1 MLNDDLKK
9 VNDWI
14 FQLKMN
20 FYPDPN
26 EQAQE
31 AISQKYNIRKNVNS
45 DFSIVASYAQSCN
58 NIF

>member
-26 EQAQE
+26 EQAHE
-31 AISQKYNIRKNVNS
+31 AIS
-45 DFSIVASYAQSCN
+45 
-58 NIF
+58 